1 MVYKLYVRH
10 LFISWF
16 AQSLG
21 RCNITTLQRTIKR
34 QIEDSTMTTKIFR
47 YKFIEQTNRRMKQ
60 KSIFFEDI
68 ENFDKFVFECEK

>member
-21 RCNITTLQRTIKR
+21 RCNITILKRTIKR